1 MFEGVAPS
9 FAWRSSALR
18 WRTARLGSA
27 PGKSACI
34 FWKVGEASG
43 GERPS
48 QEKTPA
54 TGLLSLTGYGSGRA
68 RLFVVMTSSF
78 SSASQ
83 SVSASRHCFLRDS
96 VKERL
101 FRVVSRRRK
110 YKAAATA
117 AVQPAATTSDV
128 LDITPNQN
136 DLIAAKM
143 PTSWRPVSTYS

>member
-1 MFEGVAPS
+1 M
-9 FAWRSSALR
+9 
-18 WRTARLGSA
+18 
-27 PGKSACI
+27 
-34 FWKVGEASG
+34 
-43 GERPS
+43 
-48 QEKTPA
+48 
-54 TGLLSLTGYGSGRA
+54 
-68 RLFVVMTSSF
+68 MTSSF